1 MSLTSDGSFRSAG
14 ASFGAVLTV
23 VAVLAIGMLARL
35 DATIL
40 QLFHLSH

>member
-1 MSLTSDGSFRSAG
+1 MSLPSARLL
-14 ASFGAVLTV
+14 SQCRRKLRVVLTV